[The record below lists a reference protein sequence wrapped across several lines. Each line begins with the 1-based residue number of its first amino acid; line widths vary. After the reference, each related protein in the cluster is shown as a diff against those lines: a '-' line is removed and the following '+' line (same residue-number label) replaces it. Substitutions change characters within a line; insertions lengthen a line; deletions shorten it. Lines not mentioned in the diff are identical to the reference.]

1 MEIIWLSAFI
11 DLPEAQFAPGAQ
23 FWARVT
29 NSSVSPPHGDDGE
42 FRTMIP
48 ETGDPY
54 LHIQKTRSDQSEIH
68 LDVYV
73 SDVAA
78 ARSTAVALGASVV
91 SVDQWSVMK
100 SPAGFVF
107 CFVSDVGD
115 RRVPEPVSEPRPHR
129 LDQVS
134 IDVPA
139 PLFDTECTFWQEL
152 FGWELRRGALEEYA
166 VFVRP
171 EGIPLRLILQRLG
184 ETDPGS
190 SARAHLDVA
199 CGDGAETIADRHQ
212 DFGAVR
218 LRTGT
223 YWITMSDPT
232 GYPYCLTIR
241 NPNSGTLT
249 A

>member
-1 MEIIWLSAFI
+1 MDITWLSAFI
-11 DLPEAQFAPGAQ
+11 DLPEAQFESGTQ

-29 NSSVSPPHGDDGE
+29 DSSLSPRHGDDGQ
-42 FRTMIP
+42 FITLTP
-48 ETGDPY
+48 ATGDPY
-54 LHIQKTRSDQSEIH
+54 LRIQEARSSESAIH
-68 LDVYV
+68 LDVHV
-73 SDVAA
+73 PDIAA

-91 SVDQWSVMK
+91 SVDEWSVMK

-107 CFVSDVGD
+107 CFVSDAGD
-115 RRVPEPVSEPRPHR
+115 QRVPAPVKEPIPHR

-139 PLFDTECTFWQEL
+139 ALFDTECSFWQEL
-152 FGWELRRGALEEYA
+152 LGWELRRGALEEYA

-184 ETDPGS
+184 ETDPGT

-199 CGDGAETIADRHQ
+199 CGDGAETIAELHRDL
-212 DFGAVR
+212 GAAR

-223 YWITMSDPT
+223 YWVTMADPT

-241 NPNSGTLT
+241 NPTSGTLT